1 MKTINCA
8 QDGRSH
14 GLQTDTLRAIIPRID
29 PARKINLAKYDPLAD
44 YLARSDKE
52 RVSLTFD
59 QIGELVGGLPP
70 TAYEKNEWW
79 ANEDVRTTRHA
90 QCKSWQRAGY
100 QVSVDRCARIA
111 TFARTA

>member
-1 MKTINCA
+1 M
-8 QDGRSH
+8 
-14 GLQTDTLRAIIPRID
+14 
-29 PARKINLAKYDPLAD
+29 AKYDPLAD
-44 YLARSDKE
+44 YLERSDKE
-52 RVSLTFD
+52 RVSLTFN
-59 QIGELVGGLPP
+59 QIGQLVGGLPP

-100 QVSVDRCARIA
+100 KVSVDRCARIA